1 MVSNLQLFNNEGL
14 ELIINSETGE
24 SFSTVSGYA
33 RMSGKDKS
41 TISRRLDTVAE
52 YFVNNTQ
59 IQTKTGF
66 KSVALIPEDLMVEWL
81 PKDNPEMATKMMKAG
96 IRVFLHTLAGYNVSS
111 NAVQKFKTPQTYLEA
126 LKALVATEEEKQ
138 ILVLEN
144 QQLQKENLQLAE
156 AVDELFSYSSI
167 LRVAKFNNV
176 HESKFSYHRL
186 KAVSIQLGI
195 EPKRVPCPRYEYKLL
210 YHHDAWCYA
219 YPDYRFP
226 ETTTLRLVA

>member
-33 RMSGKDKS
+33 RMSGKARS
-41 TISRRLDTVAE
+41 TLTERLSKLPVITTEVNTGGGVQGVRLIS
-52 YFVNNTQ
+52 
-59 IQTKTGF
+59 
-66 KSVALIPEDLMVEWL
+66 EDLMVEWL

-138 ILVLEN
+138 ILLLEN

-156 AVDELFSYSSI
+156 AVDDLFSYSSI

-210 YHHDAWCYA
+210 YHHDAWRYA
-219 YPDYRFP
+219 YPDYRLP